1 MKTKEELEEMR
12 SNLVD
17 LALFLLTKDPD
28 RVVWSGYG
36 RKSTIFNNLPF
47 RFKKVYPFKITVL
60 GHLYLD
66 GHHKTSDVVVS
77 VLTKVKCIDLTLKE
91 MNTNL

>member
-1 MKTKEELEEMR
+1 MTQEELEEIR
-12 SNLVD
+12 SSLID

-28 RVVWSGYG
+28 RVVWMGYG
-36 RKSTIFNNLPF
+36 RKSTIFNKLPF
-47 RFKKVYPFKITVL
+47 RFKKIYPFKVTVL

-66 GHHKTSDVVVS
+66 GIHKTSDVVVS
-77 VLTKVKCIDLTLKE
+77 VLTKVKCINLALKE